1 MLRTLL
7 FAALLSLLALP
18 AAAADLIPAAER
30 APAADFSL
38 DNLDD
43 DGVSLSEQAGKVVV
57 ISFWATWCQPCLQE
71 LPHMNDFQR
80 EFSDDLVVFAITTD
94 GPETQSEVRSLARRN
109 RWIFQV
115 LKDLDGSV
123 SAQLNPRGTNPF
135 TLFIDRN
142 GRVAAAHEGYA
153 SGDEV
158 GYREQITAL
167 IAEAAE

>member
-7 FAALLSLLALP
+7 CAALLAFVALP
-18 AAAADLIPAAER
+18 VSAADLTPAGER

-38 DNLDD
+38 DNIGDD
-43 DGVSLSEQAGKVVV
+43 AVSLGDHAGKVVV

-80 EFSDDLVVFAITTD
+80 EFSDDLVVLAITTD

-109 RWIFQV
+109 RWVFEV

-142 GRVAAAHEGYA
+142 GRIAASHEGYT

-158 GYREQITAL
+158 GYREQIVAL
-167 IAEAAE
+167 IGESAE